1 MATIKFKGFY
11 VILEEER
18 INHTGRTFANCSF
31 NAFAKRMI
39 KEKRAYSTDVE
50 RERIDGKTPITRR
63 KIVFPLVSV
72 DELEELFR
80 QTNMTYESDTMGSLT
95 MEYGW
100 LPATSYAYHEYPTY
114 QPTIQN
120 TSAYVSVLFEDKDIP
135 SNIDKHKD
143 MVEFFQ
149 KWTADADTTIHQ
161 FIKSEDWDGLRDAV
175 SEGELDSYYNTNQ
188 QKIKFQ

>member
-18 INHTGRTFANCSF
+18 VNHTGLTFANCSF
-31 NAFAKRMI
+31 NAFTKRML
-39 KEKRAYSTDVE
+39 KEKKAYTTDVE
-50 RERIDGKTPITRR
+50 RERINDMPVTRR
-63 KIVFPLVSV
+63 KIIFPLLSV
-72 DELEELFR
+72 DELEDLFR
-80 QTNMTYESDTMGSLT
+80 QTCMTYQCDTMGSLT
-95 MEYGW
+95 TEYGW
-100 LPATSYAYHEYPTY
+100 LPATSYAYYDQATY
-114 QPTIQN
+114 QPTMQN

-161 FIKSEDWDGLRDAV
+161 FIKDEDWDGLRDAI
-175 SEGELDSYYNTNQ
+175 SDGELDSYYNTNQ
-188 QKIKFQ
+188 QKIIFQ

>member
-18 INHTGRTFANCSF
+18 VNHTGHTYANCSF
-31 NAFAKRMI
+31 NALTKRML
-39 KEKRAYSTDVE
+39 KEKRAYTTDVE
-50 RERIDGKTPITRR
+50 RERIDGKTPVTRR
-63 KIVFPLVSV
+63 KIVFPLLSV

-80 QTNMTYESDTMGSLT
+80 QTCMTYQGDTMGSLT

-100 LPATSYAYHEYPTY
+100 LPAVSYGYSGYPTY
-114 QPTIQN
+114 YEPTYQN

-143 MVEFFQ
+143 MVEAFQ
-149 KWTADADTTIHQ
+149 EFTSHADELIHQ
-161 FIKSEDWDGLRDAV
+161 YIKSEDWDGMRDAIN
-175 SEGELDSYYNTNQ
+175 EGDLDAYYNTNQ
-188 QKIKFQ
+188 QK

>member
-31 NAFAKRMI
+31 NAFTKRMI

-50 RERIDGKTPITRR
+50 RERIDGKMPITRR
-63 KIVFPLVSV
+63 KVVFPLMSA

-80 QTNMTYESDTMGSLT
+80 QTDMTYQSDTMGSLT

-100 LPATSYAYHEYPTY
+100 LPAVSYGYYGYPTY
-114 QPTIQN
+114 YEPTYQN

-149 KWTADADTTIHQ
+149 KWTADADTIIHQ
-161 FIKSEDWDGLRDAV
+161 FIKDEDWDVLRDAI
-175 SEGELDSYYNTNQ
+175 SEGSLDAYYNTNQ
-188 QKIKFQ
+188 QK

>member
-31 NAFAKRMI
+31 NAFTKRMI

-50 RERIDGKTPITRR
+50 RERIDGNTPITRR
-63 KIVFPLVSV
+63 KIVFPLVSI

-80 QTNMTYESDTMGSLT
+80 QTDMTYHSDTMGSLT

-100 LPATSYAYHEYPTY
+100 LPATLYAYYDQSTY
-114 QPTIQN
+114 QPTYQD

-149 KWTADADTTIHQ
+149 KWTADADELIHKY
-161 FIKSEDWDGLRDAV
+161 IKSGDWDGLRDAM
-175 SEGELDSYYNTNQ
+175 SEGSLDAYYNTNQ
-188 QKIKFQ
+188 QKIDI

>member
-31 NAFAKRMI
+31 NAFTKRMI

-50 RERIDGKTPITRR
+50 RERVDSKTPITRR

-100 LPATSYAYHEYPTY
+100 LPATSYAYHEHYTF
-114 QPTIQN
+114 QPTMQN

-161 FIKSEDWDGLRDAV
+161 FIKDEDWDGMRDAV

>member
-18 INHTGRTFANCSF
+18 VNHTGHTYANCSF
-31 NAFAKRMI
+31 NAFTKRMI
-39 KEKRAYSTDVE
+39 KEKKAYTTDVE

-63 KIVFPLVSV
+63 KIVFPLLSV

-80 QTNMTYESDTMGSLT
+80 QTCMTYQADTMGSLT

-100 LPATSYAYHEYPTY
+100 LPATSYAYYEQWTY
-114 QPTIQN
+114 QPTRQN

-135 SNIDKHKD
+135 SDIDKYKD

-149 KWTADADTTIHQ
+149 EFTSHVDELIHQ
-161 FIKSEDWDGLRDAV
+161 YIKSEDWYGLRDAMDD
-175 SEGELDSYYNTNQ
+175 GHLYSYYNTNQ
-188 QKIKFQ
+188 